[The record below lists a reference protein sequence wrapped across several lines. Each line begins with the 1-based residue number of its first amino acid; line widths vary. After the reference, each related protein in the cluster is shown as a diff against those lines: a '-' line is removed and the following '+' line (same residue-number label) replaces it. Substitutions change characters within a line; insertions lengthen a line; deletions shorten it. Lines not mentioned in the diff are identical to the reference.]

1 MITLEHVSQSF
12 GQRVVLR
19 EVTFRFHSDTT
30 YVLQGPSGSGK
41 STILN
46 LVAGYLKPDAGQV
59 AANGLVE
66 YLMQDEL
73 LFSELTVLENLQ
85 IRARARAQNAHETTG
100 TMTRALERLGLG
112 GREYERVA
120 TLSGG
125 ERRRVELA
133 GTLLGDPAVLLLDE
147 PTANLD
153 AASSREVYSA
163 LSEISQGLTVVVVTH
178 EHSPTIDP
186 AAVHLELRNHTLKEA

>member
-1 MITLEHVSQSF
+1 MITLERVSQSF
-12 GQRVVLR
+12 GQRAVLR
-19 EVTFRFHSDTT
+19 EVTFRFRSDTT

-41 STILN
+41 STLLN